1 MAMMLSGCDDDDD
14 DNGNDDKIICL
25 LLGAYR
31 NQQYMFWFGPMIGA
45 SLTALFY
52 GKYIDDYNDDDDN
65 DADGDVHYADEYEF
79 DRNDYD
85 DRDV

>member
-1 MAMMLSGCDDDDD
+1 MLSGCNDDDD
-14 DNGNDDKIICL
+14 DNDDDDKIICL

-52 GKYIDDYNDDDDN
+52 GKYIDDYNDDDDY
-65 DADGDVHYADEYEF
+65 DDDDVHYDDEYEL

>member
-1 MAMMLSGCDDDDD
+1 
-14 DNGNDDKIICL
+14 
-25 LLGAYR
+25 
-31 NQQYMFWFGPMIGA
+31 MFWFGPMIGA

-52 GKYIDDYNDDDDN
+52 GKHIDDYNDDDD
-65 DADGDVHYADEYEF
+65 VHDDDEYEF

>member
-1 MAMMLSGCDDDDD
+1 MLSGCNDDDDD

-65 DADGDVHYADEYEF
+65 DADGDVHYANEF

>member
-1 MAMMLSGCDDDDD
+1 
-14 DNGNDDKIICL
+14 
-25 LLGAYR
+25 
-31 NQQYMFWFGPMIGA
+31 MFWFGPMIGA

-52 GKYIDDYNDDDDN
+52 GKYIDDYNDDDDY
-65 DADGDVHYADEYEF
+65 DDDDVHYDDEYEL

>member
-1 MAMMLSGCDDDDD
+1 MSFS
-14 DNGNDDKIICL
+14 NSKVRCL

-52 GKYIDDYNDDDDN
+52 GKHIDDYDDNYADDVHDDDD
-65 DADGDVHYADEYEF
+65 AYE
-79 DRNDYD
+79 
-85 DRDV
+85 

>member
-1 MAMMLSGCDDDDD
+1 MLSGCNDDDDDD
-14 DNGNDDKIICL
+14 DNDDL

-52 GKYIDDYNDDDDN
+52 GKYIDDYNDDDDDDYN
-65 DADGDVHYADEYEF
+65 DADDDVYDDDEYEL

>member
-1 MAMMLSGCDDDDD
+1 MAMMLSGCNDDDDD

-52 GKYIDDYNDDDDN
+52 GKHIDDYNDADDD
-65 DADGDVHYADEYEF
+65 VHCDDEYEL